1 MNKRSLTKTEIEYIL
16 DFLIPQPV
24 IPIDTANS
32 IVESTKKLL
41 REQLVCQKIYPD
53 IIESLKNTI
62 KKQYFSSL
70 IQSGECVGVIG
81 AQSIGEKN
89 TQTTLNSVDW
99 TDKVL
104 YIVNDKVFV
113 EPIGMMIDNI
123 LDINKKNIKL
133 YKENNTDFYEL
144 VNDNYYIPSG
154 NENGFNEWL
163 KIEAVTRHLPS
174 GKLVKVTTASGRT
187 VIASQSK
194 SFLVWNG
201 EKFILVQPFPSWTLN
216 SNNDWQPP
224 VPRPEGNVYWD
235 EESLSWL
242 PIPDAG

>member
-16 DFLIPQPV
+16 DFLIPQPG

-133 YKENNTDFYEL
+133 YKENNTEFYEL
-144 VNDNYYIPSG
+144 VNDN
-154 NENGFNEWL
+154 
-163 KIEAVTRHLPS
+163 
-174 GKLVKVTTASGRT
+174 
-187 VIASQSK
+187 SK
-194 SFLVWNG
+194 G
-201 EKFILVQPFPSWTLN
+201 EIRL
-216 SNNDWQPP
+216 
-224 VPRPEGNVYWD
+224 
-235 EESLSWL
+235 
-242 PIPDAG
+242 